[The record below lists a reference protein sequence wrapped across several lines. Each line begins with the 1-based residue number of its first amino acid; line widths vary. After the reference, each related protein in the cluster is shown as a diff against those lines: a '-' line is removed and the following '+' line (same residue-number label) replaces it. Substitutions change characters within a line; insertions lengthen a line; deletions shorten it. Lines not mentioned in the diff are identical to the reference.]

1 MFLLQML
8 LTMLLFGA
16 AILGLM
22 LQAHRT
28 SERDAR
34 VRSLDVAQTFA
45 HSPGLAPAL
54 SSPDPTAILQPQA
67 TEIRRMTG
75 VDYVSVLNTDGI
87 RYTAPIPSQIGT
99 RAMGDLKPALAG
111 RAVTQQYQGL
121 LHPAVRALV
130 PVVDSHGAVVGI
142 VSAGI
147 TVESVAAT
155 VDRQLPL
162 LLGSA
167 VAGLALATGGTAV
180 LARRL
185 RRQTRGLDPAEM
197 TRMYEHHD
205 AVLHAVRE
213 GVLIVSG
220 EGRLL
225 LANDEARRLLDLPAD
240 AEQQHVRDLGLD
252 PGTAALLA
260 DGRMAT
266 DEVHLA
272 GDRLLAINQ
281 RPTDSKGGPP
291 GAVATVR
298 DTTELRALAGRAE
311 LARER
316 LRLLYEAGVRVGTTL
331 DVARTA
337 RELAEVAVPRFADI
351 VTVDLLE
358 PVLHGE
364 EPEPDA
370 ADALRRTAAKTASG
384 GHSLYPVD
392 TAASSAVL
400 PWTVGSPAGGAV
412 LLPELHTAPGWQQ
425 TDTENTATTPAARC
439 RSLIAAPLL
448 ARGIL
453 LGRVDFWRTQDSE
466 PFEEDDLAFAQE
478 LVARAAVCIDNARRY
493 TREHSAA
500 VTLQRSLLPRQLP
513 EQNAVQVAYRYL
525 PATATVGGAWFDVIA
540 LPGARVALVVGDVV
554 GHGLHA
560 AATMGR
566 LRTAVH
572 SLTAMD
578 LPPDE
583 VLYHLDELVALIGQE
598 ESSPPETS
606 SMAGASCLYAIYDPA
621 CGRCAVA
628 RAGHPAPLVALPDG
642 AVDRPTVPGSLP
654 LGLGGAPFETTE
666 FQLPAGSQLVL
677 CTNGLLTEGGRDAD
691 QGFDLLCSVLDRPG
705 RTPEQTCANVLA
717 AMLPAGPGDD
727 VALLVAGIRQLAAS
741 QVAEWTVPG
750 DPAAI
755 AGVRAQCTRQLAG
768 WGLQD
773 LELAAELIL
782 SELVTNAIRYGAE
795 PITVRL
801 LHDRF
806 LTCEVS
812 DASSTSPHLRR
823 AATTDEGGRGLFI
836 VAQLAERWGTRYP
849 PQGKIIWAEL
859 APLAIQ
865 APEPD
870 GGGASRST

>member
-8 LTMLLFGA
+8 LTVILAGA
-16 AILGLM
+16 AVLGLT
-22 LQAHRT
+22 LQAERT

-34 VRSLDVAQTFA
+34 LRSLDVAQTFS
-45 HSPGLAPAL
+45 HSPGLAAAL
-54 SSPDPTAILQPQA
+54 SSRDPTAILQPLA
-67 TEIRRMTG
+67 TEIRHLTG
-75 VDYVSVLNTDGI
+75 VDYVAVLNNDGI
-87 RYTAPIPSQIGT
+87 RYTAPISSQIGT
-99 RAMGDLKPALAG
+99 RAVGDLRPALAG
-111 RAVTQQYQGL
+111 RAVTQPYQGL
-121 LHPAVRALV
+121 LNSAVRALV
-130 PVVDSHGAVVGI
+130 PVVDSHGTVVG
-142 VSAGI
+142 VVAAGV

-162 LLGSA
+162 LLGST
-167 VAGLALATGGTAV
+167 VAGLTLATGGTA
-180 LARRL
+180 LLTRRL

-213 GVLIVSG
+213 GVLIVNG

-240 AEQQHVRDLGLD
+240 AEQQYVRGLGLD
-252 PGTAALLA
+252 PSTAALLS
-260 DGRMAT
+260 DGRIAT

-281 RPTDSKGGPP
+281 RPTDSNGGPP

-298 DTTELRALAGRAE
+298 DTTELHALAGRAE

-331 DVARTA
+331 DMPRTA

-351 VTVDLLE
+351 VTVDLLT
-358 PVLHGE
+358 PVLRGE
-364 EPEPDA
+364 EPDSDA
-370 ADALRRTAAKTASG
+370 PSSVCRIAAKTASG
-384 GHSLYPVD
+384 CYDLYPEDASV
-392 TAASSAVL
+392 SSAMV
-400 PWTVGSPAGGAV
+400 PWMMGSAAGGAA
-412 LLPELHTAPGWQQ
+412 LLPELCTAPNRQQADAEHTA
-425 TDTENTATTPAARC
+425 AAPAARC
-439 RSLIAAPLL
+439 RSLITAPLL

-453 LGRVDFWRTQDSE
+453 LGRVDFWRAQDSE
-466 PFEEDDLAFAQE
+466 PFEEDDLSFAEE

-493 TREHSAA
+493 TREHSAV
-500 VTLQRSLLPRQLP
+500 VTLQRSLLPRRLP

-583 VLYHLDELVALIGQE
+583 VLYHLDQLVALIGHE
-598 ESSPPETS
+598 ENGSPESSS
-606 SMAGASCLYAIYDPA
+606 VAGATCLYAIYDPA

-628 RAGHPAPLVALPDG
+628 RAGHLAPVVTLPG
-642 AVDRPTVPGSLP
+642 GTVDRPTVPDSLP
-654 LGLGGAPFETTE
+654 LGLSGAPFETTE
-666 FQLPAGSQLVL
+666 FPLPDGSQLVL
-677 CTNGLLTEGGRDAD
+677 CTNGLLTEGARDTD
-691 QGFDLLCSVLDRPG
+691 RGFDLLCSVLAYPS
-705 RTPEQTCANVLA
+705 RTPEQTCAAILT

-727 VALLVAGIRQLAAS
+727 VALLVAGTRRLSAS
-741 QVAEWTVPG
+741 QVAEWNVPG
-750 DPAAI
+750 APAAVADI
-755 AGVRAQCTRQLAG
+755 RAQCTRQLAE
-768 WGLQD
+768 WSLQD
-773 LELAAELIL
+773 LELPAELIL

-801 LHDRF
+801 LYDRF
-806 LTCEVS
+806 LTIEVA

-859 APLAIQ
+859 EPLAIQ
-865 APEPD
+865 NAEPD
-870 GGGASRST
+870 GGGDSR